1 MKNSPVSLT
10 KTEKRVKLV
19 PPDGGWGW
27 IIVLGTGLST
37 IFNQSMLSLFSL
49 LYGDALEAM
58 GHRTAGAAIVMNTML
73 CVSNCSGPFAG
84 VLVKLTSP
92 RFVCVTGSIICTVG
106 IFLSGFSTNIIHLVI
121 TYGILLG
128 AGLGF
133 IQNASFVA
141 INSYFKLKKS
151 IAVGIAMTGTGIGQ
165 TLMPHV
171 VRYLLDSYGF
181 RGACLLLSAM
191 SLHGICGTLLI
202 QPVEWHMKK
211 IEEEVVVDEK
221 VNLLEES
228 KKNDEL
234 NNTAQRAT
242 SPIVNDDG
250 KQKLVPDFHSHRD
263 LKSLGD
269 SKSNGHLNG
278 TSKSPQNTK
287 SGLRKLYELF
297 DISLLKNPRFL
308 NVIIGTALTS
318 ISLQN
323 FSMLYPLFLQN
334 AAGMNKQETANCMSA
349 VAFADIIGR
358 LSIPQLQAKFNIS
371 ARMTLIIT
379 CIWVFIVRQILAYQT
394 DIYVILVLSSMYGI
408 GRSMVIVARNIT
420 ISEQCQVEQVASAVG
435 LGMLSMGLLT
445 PPIGYFLGWV
455 RDFTEDYIACISAQ
469 NAILI
474 LFLIMWIPDMLHQYY
489 QKKKEKVDETEMT

>member
-37 IFNQSMLSLFSL
+37 
-49 LYGDALEAM
+49 
-58 GHRTAGAAIVMNTML
+58 
-73 CVSNCSGPFAG
+73 
-84 VLVKLTSP
+84 
-92 RFVCVTGSIICTVG
+92 
-106 IFLSGFSTNIIHLVI
+106 
-121 TYGILLG
+121 
-128 AGLGF
+128 
-133 IQNASFVA
+133 
-141 INSYFKLKKS
+141 
-151 IAVGIAMTGTGIGQ
+151 
-165 TLMPHV
+165 
-171 VRYLLDSYGF
+171 
-181 RGACLLLSAM
+181 
-191 SLHGICGTLLI
+191 ICGTLLI